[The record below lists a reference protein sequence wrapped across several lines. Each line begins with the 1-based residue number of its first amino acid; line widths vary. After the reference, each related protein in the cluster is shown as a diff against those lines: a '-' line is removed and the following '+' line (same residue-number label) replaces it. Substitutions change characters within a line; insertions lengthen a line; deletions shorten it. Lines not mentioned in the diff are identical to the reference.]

1 MHAHDTLIILLFKF
15 NSIVLHYAQV
25 SMRRWIFN
33 VIKCKFK
40 RIYSGAFLW
49 TCVNAKRGGNVF
61 GLQPCVPAYLR
72 TSILMKARCVD
83 AEWQPK
89 RRESCRQQK
98 SGARMTVAEMKGDSW
113 EERPRHV
120 IARCAARFPTSA
132 SWMISPGKQRGYW
145 EKERGGAVHNEVCT
159 GRETAD
165 AFLCQGMA
173 EIQSTAAGSE
183 GLWKKKKKHKC
194 LASEWLRWRGEAI

>member
-25 SMRRWIFN
+25 SMWRWIFN

-49 TCVNAKRGGNVF
+49 TCVNAKRGENVF

-120 IARCAARFPTSA
+120 IARCAARFPMSA
-132 SWMISPGKQRGYW
+132 SWMISPRLLGKRKRGCCAQW
-145 EKERGGAVHNEVCT
+145 GVHGKGNCGCLSVSGDGRDTVHSSGIRGLME
-159 GRETAD
+159 
-165 AFLCQGMA
+165 
-173 EIQSTAAGSE
+173 
-183 GLWKKKKKHKC
+183 KKKKT
-194 LASEWLRWRGEAI
+194 